1 MRLISALLLLAIL
14 SLSCTK
20 TSETPVAKGEIP
32 PAGLAGTSQPG
43 TITTDHS
50 NDTPEQRALRQ
61 AQLNRRVIK
70 GKVVEAI
77 YKEGFA
83 YVRLEMNG
91 DSSTW
96 VAIVNQKPNVG
107 ESISVQE
114 QAVLSD
120 FHSKSLDRTF
130 AKIIFGSIVD

>member
-1 MRLISALLLLAIL
+1 MRLISSLILLSIL
-14 SLSCTK
+14 CLSCTK
-20 TSETPVAKGEIP
+20 TSDAPAAKSEVP
-32 PAGLAGTSQPG
+32 PAGLAGTQPG
-43 TITTDHS
+43 TITADHS
-50 NDTPEQRALRQ
+50 NDTPEQRALAQ

-96 VAIVNQKPNVG
+96 VAIVNQKPSVG